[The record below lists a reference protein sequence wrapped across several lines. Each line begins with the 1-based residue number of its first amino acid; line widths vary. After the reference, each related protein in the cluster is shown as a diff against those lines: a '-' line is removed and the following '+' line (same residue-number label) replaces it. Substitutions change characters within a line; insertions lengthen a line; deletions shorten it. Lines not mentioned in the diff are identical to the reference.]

1 MKSLSKIR
9 MILILLSIFFG
20 IMYAAPNFFN
30 ISKVYQSSNFL
41 PGKKINLGLD
51 LKGGSYLLL
60 KANMDTVFEERL
72 ETLMSDIRSSLR
84 KSKIGYKKLFIQNDI
99 IKFQKRGDFSNKKLK
114 TLILSLN
121 KNLIIENINNSFL
134 VKFSEINK
142 ANITK
147 KTMAQAIEIVRRRID
162 ETGTNEP
169 SIQRQGVDRIIVQL
183 PGLDDP
189 SRIKKLLGKTAKL
202 TFQLVHPSISSDDIN
217 KNSKAP
223 PGYMIIQDDTNS
235 ERYHMINKRV
245 MVSGEMLKDASPTFD
260 RNNSP
265 SVSFQLSPLGGKKF
279 GRVTGNHVG
288 RAFAIVLDGKV
299 VSAPVI
305 QTQIF
310 STGQITGSF
319 SVQETND
326 LALVLRSGA
335 LPAPMVILE
344 ERSVGPGLGN
354 DSITA
359 GKTAS
364 IFGLIAVMFF
374 MLMSYGIFGIF
385 ANIALCCNIVFII
398 ALLSLIQA
406 TLTLPGIA
414 GIVLTMGMAVDANV
428 LIFERIKEEFK
439 SGRQILE
446 AIDAG
451 FQRAISTI
459 VDANL
464 TTLFAALALFSFG
477 SGPIK
482 GFSVTLMIGIATSMF
497 TAIIITKYI
506 VLFYSKKK
514 DINSIFF
521 RFN

>member
-1 MKSLSKIR
+1 MKNLSKIKSF
-9 MILILLSIFFG
+9 LILMSVFAG
-20 IMYAAPNFFN
+20 IVYAMPNFL
-30 ISKVYQSSNFL
+30 STSNNNVSYSFL

-60 KANMDTVFEERL
+60 KADMEVVFEEKL
-72 ETLMSDIRSSLR
+72 QGLLSDIRYSLR
-84 KSKIGYKKLFIQNDI
+84 KSKIGYKKLIATKGIVSFE
-99 IKFQKRGDFSNKKLK
+99 KRGDTPNEKVKSV
-114 TLILSLN
+114 IIGLN
-121 KNLIIENINNSFL
+121 KNLIIDNKNN
-134 VKFSEINK
+134 KFFVNFSDINK
-142 ANITK
+142 QEITK
-147 KTMAQAIEIVRRRID
+147 ATMTQAIEIVRRRID

-169 SIQRQGVDRIIVQL
+169 SIQQQGADRIIVQL

-202 TFQLVHPSISSDDIN
+202 NFQLVHPSISSDDIERGSN
-217 KNSKAP
+217 AP
-223 PGYMIIQDDTNS
+223 PGYVILEEDKNPSRLYMV
-235 ERYHMINKRV
+235 NKRV

-279 GRVTGNHVG
+279 GRVTGQNIG
-288 RAFAIVLDGKV
+288 KPFAIILDNKV

-305 QTQIF
+305 QSQIF
-310 STGQITGSF
+310 SSGQITGSF

-335 LPAPMVILE
+335 LPAPMIILE
-344 ERSVGPGLGN
+344 ERSVGPGLGS
-354 DSITA
+354 DSISS
-359 GKTAS
+359 GKIAS
-364 IFGLIAVMFF
+364 VAGLIAVMIF
-374 MLMSYGIFGIF
+374 MLMTYGIFGIF
-385 ANIALCCNIVFII
+385 ANIALFCNIIFIL
-398 ALLSLIQA
+398 ALLSLLQA

-428 LIFERIKEEFK
+428 LIFERIKEEYK
-439 SGRQILE
+439 AGREIFD
-446 AIDAG
+446 AIESG

-482 GFSVTLMIGIATSMF
+482 GFSVTLMIGIITSMF
-497 TAIIITKYI
+497 TAIVITKY
-506 VLFYSKKK
+506 LGLAYSKKR
-514 DINSIFF
+514 DIKNYIFQD
-521 RFN
+521 

>member
-9 MILILLSIFFG
+9 LILIITSVIIGF
-20 IMYAAPNFFN
+20 IYAIPNFFN
-30 ISKVYQSSNFL
+30 ISQKVQSLNFL

-51 LKGGSYLLL
+51 LQGGSYLLL
-60 KANMDTVFEERL
+60 KADMDVVFAEKL
-72 ETLMSDIRSSLR
+72 DTLLSDIRSSLR
-84 KSKIGYKKLFIQNDI
+84 KSKIGYKKLSIKNDVI
-99 IKFQKRGDFSNKKLK
+99 SFLKRGDFSNEKIKS
-114 TLILSLN
+114 IIFSLD
-121 KNLIIENINNSFL
+121 KNLIVENKLNSFL
-134 VKFSEINK
+134 IKFSEQNK
-142 ANITK
+142 KNITK
-147 KTMAQAIEIVRRRID
+147 TTMAQAIEIVRRRID

-169 SIQRQGVDRIIVQL
+169 SIQQQGADRIIVQL

-202 TFQLVHPSISSDDIN
+202 TFQLAHPNIFPEDLD

-223 PGYMIIQDDTNS
+223 PGFVKLQEDKNPNRFY
-235 ERYHMINKRV
+235 MINKRV

-279 GRVTGNHVG
+279 GRVTGKNVG

-310 STGQITGSF
+310 STGQITGTF
-319 SVQETND
+319 TVQETND

-344 ERSVGPGLGN
+344 ERSVGPGLGS
-354 DSITA
+354 DSISA
-359 GKTAS
+359 GKIAS

-374 MLMSYGIFGIF
+374 MLITYGIFGIF
-385 ANIALCCNIVFII
+385 ANIALICNMIFII

-428 LIFERIKEEFK
+428 LIFERIKEEFN
-439 SGRQILE
+439 SGRNILD
-446 AIDAG
+446 AIEAG

-497 TAIIITKYI
+497 TAIVITKY
-506 VLFYSKKK
+506 VVFLYSKKK
-514 DINSIFF
+514 NINSVFLQV
-521 RFN
+521 

>member
-9 MILILLSIFFG
+9 LILIVVSVIIG
-20 IMYAAPNFFN
+20 VVYAVPNFFN
-30 ISKVYQSSNFL
+30 TSNQNQSFNFL

-60 KANMDTVFEERL
+60 KADMDVVFAEKL
-72 ETLMSDIRSSLR
+72 EFLLSDIRSSLR
-84 KSKIGYKKLFIQNDI
+84 KSKIGYKKLSIQNNI
-99 IKFQKRGDFSNKKLK
+99 ISFQKRKNYSNEDIKSIIFSLD
-114 TLILSLN
+114 
-121 KNLIIENINNSFL
+121 KNLIVEDKLESFFI
-134 VKFSEINK
+134 KFSEQNK
-142 ANITK
+142 KNITK
-147 KTMAQAIEIVRRRID
+147 TTMAQAIEIVRRRID

-169 SIQRQGVDRIIVQL
+169 SIQQQGTDRIVVQL

-202 TFQLVHPSISSDDIN
+202 TFQLAHPSIFPEDLDV
-217 KNSKAP
+217 NSKAP
-223 PGYMIIQDDTNS
+223 PGFIKLQEDKNPDRFY
-235 ERYHMINKRV
+235 MINKRV
-245 MVSGEMLKDASPTFD
+245 MVSGEMLKDANPTFD

-279 GRVTGNHVG
+279 GRVTGKNIG

-310 STGQITGSF
+310 STGQITGAF
-319 SVQETND
+319 TVQETND

-344 ERSVGPGLGN
+344 ERSVGPGLGS
-354 DSITA
+354 DSISA
-359 GKTAS
+359 GKIAS
-364 IFGLIAVMFF
+364 IFGLIAVMIF
-374 MLMSYGIFGIF
+374 MLITYGIFGIF
-385 ANIALCCNIVFII
+385 ANIALVCNIIFII

-428 LIFERIKEEFK
+428 LIFERIKEEFN
-439 SGRQILE
+439 SGRNILD
-446 AIDAG
+446 AIEAG

-459 VDANL
+459 IDANL

-497 TAIIITKYI
+497 TAIVITKYI
-506 VLFYSKKK
+506 VFLYSKKNNF
-514 DINSIFF
+514 NSVFL
-521 RFN
+521 RD

>member
-1 MKSLSKIR
+1 MKNSSKIKSF
-9 MILILLSIFFG
+9 LILMSVLLG
-20 IMYAAPNFFN
+20 VVYAMPNF
-30 ISKVYQSSNFL
+30 ISISNNNVSYSFL

-60 KANMDTVFEERL
+60 KADMVVVFEEKL
-72 ETLMSDIRSSLR
+72 QGLLSDIRYSLR
-84 KSKIGYKKLFIQNDI
+84 KSKIGYKKLIAKKGIVSFE
-99 IKFQKRGDFSNKKLK
+99 KRGDTPNDNVKSV
-114 TLILSLN
+114 IIGLN
-121 KNLIIENINNSFL
+121 KNLIIDNKNN
-134 VKFSEINK
+134 KFFVNFSDLNK
-142 ANITK
+142 QEITK
-147 KTMAQAIEIVRRRID
+147 ATMTQAIEIVRRRID

-169 SIQRQGVDRIIVQL
+169 SIQQQGADRIIVQL

-202 TFQLVHPSISSDDIN
+202 NFQLVHPSISSDDIERGSN
-217 KNSKAP
+217 AP
-223 PGYMIIQDDTNS
+223 PGYVILEEDKNPSRLYMV
-235 ERYHMINKRV
+235 NKRV

-279 GRVTGNHVG
+279 GRVTGQNIG
-288 RAFAIVLDGKV
+288 KPFAIILDNKV

-305 QTQIF
+305 QSQIF
-310 STGQITGSF
+310 SSGQITGSF

-335 LPAPMVILE
+335 LPAPMIILE
-344 ERSVGPGLGN
+344 ERSVGPGLGS
-354 DSITA
+354 DSISS
-359 GKTAS
+359 GKIAS
-364 IFGLIAVMFF
+364 VAGLIAVMIF
-374 MLMSYGIFGIF
+374 MLMTYGIFGIF
-385 ANIALCCNIVFII
+385 ANIALFCNIIFIL
-398 ALLSLIQA
+398 ALLSLLQA

-428 LIFERIKEEFK
+428 LIFERIKEEYK
-439 SGRQILE
+439 AGREI
-446 AIDAG
+446 IDAIESG

-482 GFSVTLMIGIATSMF
+482 GFSVTLMIGIITSMF
-497 TAIIITKYI
+497 TAIVITKYL
-506 VLFYSKKK
+506 VLAYSKKR
-514 DINSIFF
+514 DIKNYIFQD
-521 RFN
+521 

>member
-1 MKSLSKIR
+1 MKNSSKIR
-9 MILILLSIFFG
+9 TLLIFLSIILG
-20 IMYAAPNFFN
+20 VIYAMPNFINF
-30 ISKVYQSSNFL
+30 SSNSVSYSFL

-60 KANMDTVFEERL
+60 KADMDTVFEEKL
-72 ETLMSDIRSSLR
+72 EGLMSDIRYSLR
-84 KSKIGYKKLFIQNDI
+84 KSKIGYKKLVARNGFVS
-99 IKFQKRGDFSNKKLK
+99 FEKRGE
-114 TLILSLN
+114 TLNENIKSAILGLD
-121 KNLIIENINNSFL
+121 KNLIVEIRNNRFLIN
-134 VKFSEINK
+134 FSEINK
-142 ANITK
+142 QEITK
-147 KTMAQAIEIVRRRID
+147 ATMIQAIEIVRRRID

-169 SIQRQGVDRIIVQL
+169 SIQQQGADRIIVQL

-202 TFQLVHPSISSDDIN
+202 NFQLVHPSISSDDIQKEAN
-217 KNSKAP
+217 AP
-223 PGYMIIQDDTNS
+223 PGYVILEEDKNPNRLYMV
-235 ERYHMINKRV
+235 NKRV

-279 GRVTGNHVG
+279 GRVTGENIG
-288 RAFAIVLDGKV
+288 RPFAIVLDNKV

-305 QTQIF
+305 QSQIF

-335 LPAPMVILE
+335 LPAPMIILE
-344 ERSVGPGLGN
+344 ERSVGPGLGS
-354 DSITA
+354 DSISS
-359 GKTAS
+359 GKIAS
-364 IFGLIAVMFF
+364 IAGLIAVMIF
-374 MLMSYGIFGIF
+374 MLMTYGVFGVF
-385 ANIALCCNIVFII
+385 ANIALFCNIIFIL
-398 ALLSLIQA
+398 ALLSLLQA

-439 SGRQILE
+439 SGREIFD
-446 AIDAG
+446 AIESG

-482 GFSVTLMIGIATSMF
+482 GFSVTLMIGIVTSMF
-497 TAIIITKYI
+497 TAIIITKYL
-506 VLFYSKKK
+506 VLFYSKKR
-514 DINSIFF
+514 DIKKFIFQE
-521 RFN
+521 

>member
-1 MKSLSKIR
+1 MKNLSKIR
-9 MILILLSIFFG
+9 LILIIASVIIG
-20 IMYAAPNFFN
+20 IVYALPNFFN
-30 ISKVYQSSNFL
+30 KSLQIQSFNFL

-51 LKGGSYLLL
+51 LQGGSYLLL
-60 KANMDTVFEERL
+60 KADMDVVFAEKL
-72 ETLMSDIRSSLR
+72 DSLLSDIRSSLR
-84 KSKIGYKKLFIQNDI
+84 KSKIGYKKLSIQNDI
-99 IKFQKRGDFSNKKLK
+99 ISFQKRGVISNEKIKSILFSLD
-114 TLILSLN
+114 
-121 KNLIIENINNSFL
+121 KNLILENKSDSFFI
-134 VKFSEINK
+134 KFSDQNK
-142 ANITK
+142 KNITK
-147 KTMAQAIEIVRRRID
+147 TTMAQAIEIVRRRID

-169 SIQRQGVDRIIVQL
+169 SIQQQGADRIIVQL

-202 TFQLVHPSISSDDIN
+202 TFQLAHPTILSDDLD

-223 PGYMIIQDDTNS
+223 PGYVKLQEDKNPD
-235 ERYHMINKRV
+235 RFYMINKRI

-279 GRVTGNHVG
+279 GRVTGKHVG

-310 STGQITGSF
+310 SSGQITGAF

-344 ERSVGPGLGN
+344 ERSVGPGLGS
-354 DSITA
+354 DSISA
-359 GKTAS
+359 GKIAS
-364 IFGLIAVMFF
+364 VFGLIAVMVF
-374 MLMSYGIFGIF
+374 MLITYGMFGVF
-385 ANIALCCNIVFII
+385 ANIALICNIIFII

-428 LIFERIKEEFK
+428 LIFERIKEEFN
-439 SGRQILE
+439 SGRNILD
-446 AIDAG
+446 AIEAG

-497 TAIIITKYI
+497 TAIVITKYI
-506 VLFYSKKK
+506 VFLYSKKK
-514 DINSIFF
+514 DINSVFLQG
-521 RFN
+521 

>member
-1 MKSLSKIR
+1 MDVVFAEKLDSL
-9 MILILLSIFFG
+9 L
-20 IMYAAPNFFN
+20 
-30 ISKVYQSSNFL
+30 
-41 PGKKINLGLD
+41 
-51 LKGGSYLLL
+51 
-60 KANMDTVFEERL
+60 
-72 ETLMSDIRSSLR
+72 SDIRSSLR
-84 KSKIGYKKLFIQNDI
+84 KSKIGYKKLSIQNDI
-99 IKFQKRGDFSNKKLK
+99 ISFQKRGETSNEKIKSIIFSLD
-114 TLILSLN
+114 
-121 KNLIIENINNSFL
+121 KNLILENKLDSFFI
-134 VKFSEINK
+134 KFSDQNK
-142 ANITK
+142 KNITK
-147 KTMAQAIEIVRRRID
+147 TTMAQAIEIVRRRID

-169 SIQRQGVDRIIVQL
+169 SIQQQGADRIIVQL

-202 TFQLVHPSISSDDIN
+202 TFQLAHPTIFPDDLD

-223 PGYMIIQDDTNS
+223 PGYVKLQEDKNPD
-235 ERYHMINKRV
+235 RFYMINKRI

-279 GRVTGNHVG
+279 GRVTGKHVG

-310 STGQITGSF
+310 STGQITGAF

-344 ERSVGPGLGN
+344 ERSVGPGLGS
-354 DSITA
+354 DSISA
-359 GKTAS
+359 GKIAS
-364 IFGLIAVMFF
+364 VFGLIAVMFF
-374 MLMSYGIFGIF
+374 MLITYGMFGVF
-385 ANIALCCNIVFII
+385 ANVALICNIIFII

-428 LIFERIKEEFK
+428 LIFERIKEELK
-439 SGRQILE
+439 SENNNIIAFDSGYVKSRTAIL
-446 AIDAG
+446 
-451 FQRAISTI
+451 
-459 VDANL
+459 DANI
-464 TTLFAALALFSFG
+464 TTLLAAIILFFMG

-482 GFSVTLMIGIATSMF
+482 GFSVTLGVGIFTTLFSVYFIARLFTS
-497 TAIIITKYI
+497 IYVTKN
-506 VLFYSKKK
+506 K
-514 DINSIFF
+514 DKEALI
-521 RFN
+521 